1 MKAIKVIS
9 PAVVLLVVIC
19 HADRVSSEPIG
30 YKYGPP
36 PKQEETEVEIIQ
48 VEVSMNLIFKS
59 GKTPDNN

>member
-9 PAVVLLVVIC
+9 LTVVLLVVIC
-19 HADRVSSEPIG
+19 QPDIVSSEPIG